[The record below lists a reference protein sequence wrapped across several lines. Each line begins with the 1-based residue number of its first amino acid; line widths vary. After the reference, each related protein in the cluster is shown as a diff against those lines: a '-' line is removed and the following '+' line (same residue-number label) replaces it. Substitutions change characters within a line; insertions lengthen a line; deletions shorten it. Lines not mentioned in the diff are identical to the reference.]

1 MKSALALCLVIG
13 AMLPAQTGNPQSAS
27 RNPQS
32 EIEYPFELA
41 RAAEVGLKMR
51 ASALGTSW
59 RKQGAEAAVIRL
71 ELDGKYNQHVT
82 LSMGAETHEYR
93 VLLGPVSSGK
103 HRLRAVLDRRLS
115 SPAAKEFQAEFH
127 IEQIEPGSREYEAIR
142 HAPVLYARPDTLGRA
157 SDVPLLAYYE
167 RLPAPEA
174 GPGGASE
181 TMPRPAGANNAT
193 RLLQYTYI
201 FSNEDGGTSTSALM
215 ARWGRTVDIE
225 YVYRLF
231 LDSTGKVAAE
241 TFQGINHKETPFRG
255 RKWGM
260 HPLLAV
266 ASNNNNF
273 GSRATSH
280 MRVALWPEPAD
291 LTNHSREQLLDR
303 HPWTYRVMAEELER
317 EGKLAEISD
326 PRFFLYLE
334 ARIRTT
340 NSAASF
346 GVALPDGRTF
356 RSDRNRADLRIERS
370 GWVRTAIQ
378 LPPGTS
384 IQDIDRILFYCDA
397 PSKPPPSGAVTEPS
411 CALEAVNKFFLLEDG
426 YRPGPSGS
434 VKQGLPARIAP
445 GQSVGF

>member
-1 MKSALALCLVIG
+1 MCRIKPWWVLCLVAG
-13 AMLPAQTGNPQSAS
+13 ALLVARSVHPQTEF

-32 EIEYPFELA
+32 EIEYSFELT
-41 RAAEVGLKMR
+41 RAAEVGLKIQ
-51 ASALGTSW
+51 ASAPGTSW
-59 RKQGAEAAVIRL
+59 RRPGAEAAVIRL

-82 LSMGAETHEYR
+82 LWMGAEGHEYR
-93 VLLGPVSSGK
+93 VLLGPVSPGA
-103 HRLRAVLDRRLS
+103 HRLRAVLDHRLS
-115 SPAAKEFQAEFH
+115 SSAAKSFQAHFH
-127 IEQIEPGSREYEAIR
+127 IERFEPRSPEYEAIR
-142 HAPVLYARPDTLGRA
+142 HAPVLYARPDTIGRA

-167 RLPAPEA
+167 RLPASEA
-174 GPGGASE
+174 APGGAL
-181 TMPRPAGANNAT
+181 PAGANSAT

-201 FSNEDGGTSTSALM
+201 FSNEDGGTNTQALM

-231 LDSTGKVAAE
+231 LDSAGRVVAE

-260 HPLLAV
+260 HPLLGV

-273 GSRATSH
+273 SSRATSR
-280 MRVALWPEPAD
+280 MRVALRPEPAD
-291 LTNHSREQLLDR
+291 LSNHSRELLLDR
-303 HPWTYRVMAEELER
+303 HPWIYRVMAEELER
-317 EGKLAEISD
+317 EGKLAEIAD

-340 NSAASF
+340 ASAASF
-346 GVALPDGRTF
+346 GVTLLDGRTF
-356 RSDRNRADLRIERS
+356 RSDRTRADLRIERG

-384 IQDIDRILFYCDA
+384 IQDIARILFYCDA
-397 PSKPPPSGAVTEPS
+397 PSKPPPSGAESEPS
-411 CALEAVNKFFLLEDG
+411 CALEAVSKFFLLEDG